1 MKSAAAPNLIGR
13 RLFVMAAAA
22 IVPSRA
28 FPLDLPSAAELTHR
42 ILELRR
48 GSTIRARGRLV
59 VTDARNRQR
68 VFQILVL
75 QKPLARST
83 NLLWSVTD
91 PPEARTRI
99 LVESPLAGRPTVW
112 LVSGAR
118 GAAAVLPVERWAT
131 AILGSHLTVEDLID
145 DYLTWPKQSVTGE
158 EAVFGKMCYILRSE
172 AAEGRAPAYGSVTAW
187 VDEATLVPL
196 RILKEPR
203 GPGAPKEI
211 VCRGVRQSG
220 EHWIASNIEVRIRGA
235 AGSTRVVFTGGSEHA
250 RVQDREV
257 DPQFALGAEPDSR

>member
-1 MKSAAAPNLIGR
+1 MKSAAGPNVIGR

-22 IVPSRA
+22 AVRPRA
-28 FPLDLPSAAELTHR
+28 FSLELPQAAELTGR

-48 GSTIRARGRLV
+48 GITVRARGRLV
-59 VTDARNRQR
+59 VTGARNQQR

-99 LVESPLAGRPTVW
+99 LVESPIAGLPTVW

-118 GAAAVLPVERWAT
+118 GAAAVLPVERWDK
-131 AILGSHLTVEDLID
+131 AILGSHLTVEDLLD
-145 DYLTWPKQSVTGE
+145 DYLTWPKQFVTGE
-158 EAVFGKMCYILRSE
+158 ETVLEKMCYVLRSE
-172 AAEGRAPAYGSVTAW
+172 AAEGHASPYRSVTTW

-196 RILKEPR
+196 RIVKEPR

-211 VCRGVRQSG
+211 LCRGVRQSG
-220 EHWIASNIEVRIRGA
+220 GHWAASTIEVRIRGA
-235 AGSTRVVFTGGSEHA
+235 AGSTRIVFTGGSENA
-250 RVQDREV
+250 RVKDSEV
-257 DPQFALGAEPDSR
+257 DPKFALGADPDSR